1 MEFLT
6 QFAATEEAAGGD
18 IFSTLGIHWELL
30 AFQIIAFLIL
40 VWLLGKFVYP
50 WLMKS
55 VDERQAKIEESVK
68 AVEEAEKKAES
79 AQEEIAKLLKEAR
92 AEAKDIVTTA
102 KDEAAAMV
110 ADAEGKAKTR
120 AEKIAKDAHDQI
132 EKDVLA
138 ARKALHNDTI
148 ELVALATEKIV
159 GKTVSDG
166 IDKKI
171 ITDAVKTETVKER
184 A

>member
-1 MEFLT
+1 MNPLT
-6 QFAATEEAAGGD
+6 QFAAEATASNSD
-18 IFSTLGIHWELL
+18 IFTTLGIHWELL
-30 AFQIIAFLIL
+30 VFQIIAFLIL
-40 VWLLGKFVYP
+40 VWALGKFVYP

-68 AVEEAEKKAES
+68 AAEEAEKKAES
-79 AQEEIAKLLKEAR
+79 AQDEIAKLLKEAR
-92 AEAKDIVTTA
+92 TEAKEIVTTA

-110 ADAEGKAKTR
+110 ADAEGKAKQR
-120 AEKIAKDAHDQI
+120 AEKIVADAHEQL
-132 EKDVLA
+132 EKDVIA
-138 ARKALHNDTI
+138 ARKTLHNDTI

-159 GKTVSDG
+159 GKTVSAG

-171 ITDAVKTETVKER
+171 IAAAVKEE

>member
-1 MEFLT
+1 MNFLT
-6 QFAATEEAAGGD
+6 QFAATEEAASGD
-18 IFSTLGIHWELL
+18 ILTTLGIHWELL
-30 AFQIIAFLIL
+30 VFQIIAFLIL
-40 VWLLGKFVYP
+40 VWALGKFVYP

-68 AVEEAEKKAES
+68 AAEEAEKKAES
-79 AQEEIAKLLKEAR
+79 AQEDIAKLLKEAR
-92 AEAKDIVTTA
+92 VEAKEIVTTA

-120 AEKIAKDAHDQI
+120 AEKIVKDAQDQLS
-132 EKDVLA
+132 KDVIA
-138 ARKALHNDTI
+138 ARKALHNDTL

-171 ITDAVKTETVKER
+171 IAAAVKDE

>member
-1 MEFLT
+1 MEYMT
-6 QFAATEEAAGGD
+6 QFAATEEASGD
-18 IFSTLGIHWELL
+18 IMTTLGIHWELL

-40 VWLLGKFVYP
+40 VWALGKFVYP

-68 AVEEAEKKAES
+68 AAEEAEKKAES
-79 AQEEIAKLLKEAR
+79 AQEDIAKLLKEAR
-92 AEAKDIVTTA
+92 VEAKDIVTTA

-110 ADAEGKAKTR
+110 ADAESKAKNR
-120 AEKIAKDAHDQI
+120 AEKIVKDAHEQL
-132 EKDVLA
+132 EKDVIA

-148 ELVALATEKIV
+148 ELVALATEKVV
-159 GKTVSDG
+159 GKTVDAKADS
-166 IDKKI
+166 KI
-171 ITDAVKTETVKER
+171 IAEAVKER

>member
-1 MEFLT
+1 MNHLT
-6 QFAATEEAAGGD
+6 QFAETEASGKD

-30 AFQIIAFLIL
+30 VFQIIAFLIL
-40 VWLLGKFVYP
+40 VWALGKFVYP
-50 WLMKS
+50 WLMKN

-68 AVEEAEKKAES
+68 AAEAAEKKAEN

-92 AEAKDIVTTA
+92 TEAKDIVTTA

-110 ADAEGKAKTR
+110 ADAEAKAKAR
-120 AEKIAKDAHDQI
+120 ADKVAKDAHDQL
-132 EKDVLA
+132 EKDVIA
-138 ARKALHNDTI
+138 ARKQLRNDTI

-159 GKTVSDG
+159 GKTVSDSV
-166 IDKKI
+166 DKKI
-171 ITDAVKTETVKER
+171 IAAAVKDE

>member
-1 MEFLT
+1 MNFLT

-18 IFSTLGIHWELL
+18 IFSTLGIDWRLL
-30 AFQIIAFLIL
+30 ILQLIAFLIL
-40 VWLLGKFVYP
+40 VWALGKFVYP

-68 AVEEAEKKAES
+68 AVEEAEQNAAK
-79 AQEEIAKLLKEAR
+79 AQEEIAELLKEAR
-92 AEAKDIVTTA
+92 AEAKDIVATA

-110 ADAEGKAKTR
+110 ADGEEKAKKR
-120 AEKIAKDAHDQI
+120 AEKIVADARDQLAKDVI
-132 EKDVLA
+132 A
-138 ARKALHNDTI
+138 ARRQLHNDTI
-148 ELVALATEKIV
+148 ELVALATEKVV
-159 GKTVSDG
+159 GKTVSES

-171 ITDAVKTETVKER
+171 ITQAVKEE

>member
-6 QFAATEEAAGGD
+6 QFAATEEAASGD
-18 IFSTLGIHWELL
+18 ILTTLGIHWELL
-30 AFQIIAFLIL
+30 VFQIVAFLVL
-40 VWLLGKFVYP
+40 VWALGKFVYP
-50 WLMKS
+50 WLMKQ

-68 AVEEAEKKAES
+68 AAEEAEKKAET
-79 AQEEIAKLLKEAR
+79 AQDEIAQLLKEAR
-92 AEAKDIVTTA
+92 VEAKDIVTTA

-110 ADAEGKAKTR
+110 ADAEGKAKQR
-120 AEKIAKDAHDQI
+120 ADKIVADAKSQL
-132 EKDVLA
+132 EKDVIA
-138 ARKALHNDTI
+138 ARKTLHNDTI

-171 ITDAVKTETVKER
+171 ITAAVKEQ

>member
-1 MEFLT
+1 MNFLT
-6 QFAATEEAAGGD
+6 QFAATEEAASGD
-18 IFSTLGIHWELL
+18 IMTTLGIHWELL
-30 AFQIIAFLIL
+30 VFQIIAFLIL
-40 VWLLGKFVYP
+40 VWALGKFVYP

-68 AVEEAEKKAES
+68 AAEEAEKKAES
-79 AQEEIAKLLKEAR
+79 VQEDIAKLLKEAR
-92 AEAKDIVTTA
+92 TEAKDIVTTA

-110 ADAEGKAKTR
+110 ADAESKAKSR
-120 AEKIAKDAHDQI
+120 AEKIVKDAHDQL
-132 EKDVLA
+132 EKDVIA

-159 GKTVSDG
+159 GASVNES

-171 ITDAVKTETVKER
+171 IADAVKER